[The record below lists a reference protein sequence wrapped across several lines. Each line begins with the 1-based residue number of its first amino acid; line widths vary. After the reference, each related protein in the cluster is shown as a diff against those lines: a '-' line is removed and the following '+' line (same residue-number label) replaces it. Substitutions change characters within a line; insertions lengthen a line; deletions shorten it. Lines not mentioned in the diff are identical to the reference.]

1 MEDGE
6 IALAIDLARDAA
18 GAGPDVPAAAVVVHR
33 LDTGTDY
40 VLVRLGAPGEPGW
53 IAAVE
58 PAARD
63 VMSWAANESGGSN
76 LPASSGVSDDY
87 VWVPSSVSPS
97 PLYPLVR
104 VTTSDGERYRD
115 ITGVLHESLTGHRG

>member
-58 PAARD
+58 PAVDPTCR
-63 VMSWAANESGGSN
+63 
-76 LPASSGVSDDY
+76 
-87 VWVPSSVSPS
+87 
-97 PLYPLVR
+97 R
-104 VTTSDGERYRD
+104 R
-115 ITGVLHESLTGHRG
+115 RG